1 MSKLRHAFTEHP
13 ESVGETY
20 LEHMAAAF
28 SFALPLFLA
37 SAAALVH
44 GVFPFLCVKTS
55 SRHVTRLHERM
66 VVNRARV
73 RGAHAPR

>member
-1 MSKLRHAFTEHP
+1 MSRLLHAFTEHP

-20 LEHMAAAF
+20 LEHMAAAL

-55 SRHVTRLHERM
+55 SRHVTRLYERM
-66 VVNRARV
+66 VVNRV
-73 RGAHAPR
+73 RAASSEAKR